1 MLGDGSPRPAMC
13 EDMHVD
19 LAGTCQSARAVLQSA
34 GPATAEEIGN
44 FDGHV
49 ARRRESGIRI

>member
-19 LAGTCQSARAVLQSA
+19 LAGTCQSARVVLQSA

-49 ARRRESGIRI
+49 ARRRES